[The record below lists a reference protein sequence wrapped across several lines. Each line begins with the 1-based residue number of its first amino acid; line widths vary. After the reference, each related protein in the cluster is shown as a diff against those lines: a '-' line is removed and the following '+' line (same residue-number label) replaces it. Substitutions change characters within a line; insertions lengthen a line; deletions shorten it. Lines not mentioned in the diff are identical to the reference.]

1 MSSLYIGI
9 VFGGLSPEHEVS
21 IITSLQAASAMD
33 RSRYTPVAIYLA
45 KDGMWYTGDELLSIE
60 AYTDVSALLKK
71 ATRVEI
77 IPGMNRR
84 LHLRE
89 DANRGFFS
97 RTSRE
102 WTIDVMFLGLHGGS
116 GENGGMQG
124 LCELLDVPYTGSGVL
139 ASSLAMDKV
148 RAKQYCES
156 FEIPVLPSQNVRE
169 KQWADREEI
178 WLDQLTSS
186 LGLPLV
192 VKPVKLGS
200 SVGISHVE
208 SREKLDY
215 AIEEAFRYDEDV
227 MIEKAIVNLR
237 ELNCSVLGDED
248 DAVASVLEEP
258 VTRGILTY
266 EDKYM
271 SGDVGGKGV
280 GDPGVR
286 AQRIGAKH
294 PDAQGGMASQE
305 RLIPAPVSEDLA
317 TRVRSLAV
325 QIFQLLGCAGAA
337 RIDFLMDEDSGRVY
351 FNEINTIPGSLSFYL
366 WKPTGVEFPEL
377 VERLIQIGLSRYASR
392 ANRVRSYDANLLA
405 ERSARG
411 LKGSKS

>member
-1 MSSLYIGI
+1 MSSLSIGI

-21 IITSLQAASAMD
+21 IISSLQAVAALD
-33 RSRYTPVAIYLA
+33 RSRYTPVAVYLA
-45 KDGMWYTGDELLSIE
+45 KDGLWYTGDELLDIE
-60 AYTDVSALLKK
+60 AYKDLSGLLKK
-71 ATRVEI
+71 AIRVEI
-77 IPGMNRR
+77 VPGMNKR
-84 LHLRE
+84 LQLKE
-89 DANRGFFS
+89 I
-97 RTSRE
+97 SRE
-102 WTIDVMFLGLHGGS
+102 GLFARTPGLWQIDVMFLGLHGGS

-148 RAKQYCES
+148 RAKHYCES
-156 FEIPVLPSQNVRE
+156 FEIPVVPSQNVRE
-169 KQWADREEI
+169 AQWADREEI

-200 SVGISHVE
+200 SIGISHVE
-208 SREKLDY
+208 SREKLDS

-248 DAVASVLEEP
+248 TAVASVLDEP
-258 VTRGILTY
+258 VTTGILTY
-266 EDKYM
+266 EDKYL
-271 SGDVGGKGV
+271 SGVASEKGTDTKLQTTPGGL
-280 GDPGVR
+280 
-286 AQRIGAKH
+286 AA
-294 PDAQGGMASQE
+294 QE
-305 RLIPAPVSEDLA
+305 RLIPAPVSEDVA
-317 TRVRSLAV
+317 SRVRSLAV
-325 QIFQLLGCAGAA
+325 QIFRLLGCAGVA
-337 RIDFLMDEDSGRVY
+337 RVDFLMDEDTGAIY

-377 VERLIQIGLSRYASR
+377 VERLIQIGLNRYASR
-392 ANRVRSYDANLLA
+392 ANRVRSYDVNLLA
-405 ERSARG
+405 ERSVRG

>member
-1 MSSLYIGI
+1 MSSLSIGI

-21 IITSLQAASAMD
+21 IITSLQAAAALD
-33 RSRYTPVAIYLA
+33 RSRYTPVAVYLA
-45 KDGMWYTGDELLSIE
+45 KDGLWYTGDELLDIK
-60 AYTDVSALLKK
+60 AYKDVFELLKK

-77 IPGMNRR
+77 VPGLNKR
-84 LHLRE
+84 LQLKKISGGGLF
-89 DANRGFFS
+89 A
-97 RTSRE
+97 RTPDV
-102 WTIDVMFLGLHGGS
+102 WKIDVMFLGLHGGS

-156 FEIPVLPSQNVRE
+156 FEIPVVPSQNVRE
-169 KQWADREEI
+169 AQWADREEI

-186 LGLPLV
+186 LGLPLI

-200 SVGISHVE
+200 SIGIRQVE
-208 SREKLDY
+208 SREKLDS

-248 DAVASVLEEP
+248 AAVASVLEEP
-258 VTRGILTY
+258 VATGILTY

-271 SGDVGGKGV
+271 SGDAGEKGAASKLRTT
-280 GDPGVR
+280 P
-286 AQRIGAKH
+286 
-294 PDAQGGMASQE
+294 GGMASQE
-305 RLIPAPVSEDLA
+305 RLIPAPVSEDA
-317 TRVRSLAV
+317 ASRVRTLAV
-325 QIFQLLGCAGAA
+325 QIFQLLGCAGVA
-337 RIDFLMDEDSGRVY
+337 RIDFLLDEDTGAIY

-366 WKPTGVEFPEL
+366 WKPTGVDFPEL
-377 VERLIQIGLSRYASR
+377 VERLIQISLNRYASR
-392 ANRVRSYDANLLA
+392 TNRVRSFDVNLLA

>member
-1 MSSLYIGI
+1 MPSLSIGI

-21 IITSLQAASAMD
+21 IITSLQAAAALD
-33 RSRYTPVAIYLA
+33 RSRYTPIAVYLA
-45 KDGMWYTGDELLSIE
+45 KDGRWYTGPELLDIE
-60 AYTDVSALLKK
+60 AYKDVSALLKK

-77 IPGMNRR
+77 VPGLNKR
-84 LHLRE
+84 LQLKE
-89 DANRGFFS
+89 ISKGSFLT
-97 RTSRE
+97 RTPE
-102 WTIDVMFLGLHGGS
+102 GWEIDVMFLGLHGGS

-156 FEIPVLPSQNVRE
+156 FEIPVVPSQNVRE
-169 KQWADREEI
+169 AQWADREEI
-178 WLDQLTSS
+178 WLDQLSS
-186 LGLPLV
+186 TLGFPLV

-200 SVGISHVE
+200 SIGISRVE
-208 SREKLDY
+208 SREKLDS

-227 MIEKAIVNLR
+227 IIEKAIVNLR

-248 DAVASVLEEP
+248 TAVASVLEEP
-258 VTRGILTY
+258 VTSGILTY

-271 SGDVGGKGV
+271 SGDAGEKSTGV
-280 GDPGVR
+280 KR
-286 AQRIGAKH
+286 SESA
-294 PDAQGGMASQE
+294 GGMASQD
-305 RLIPAPVSEDLA
+305 RLIPAPVSEDVA
-317 TRVRSLAV
+317 SRVRKLAV
-325 QIFQLLGCAGAA
+325 QIFQLLGCAGVA
-337 RIDFLMDEDSGRVY
+337 RIDFLMDDETGAIY

-366 WKPTGVEFPEL
+366 WKPSGVEFPDL

-392 ANRVRSYDANLLA
+392 SNRVRSYDVNLLE
-405 ERSARG
+405 ERAARG